1 MSRGVRALRFV
12 LAVSLLPL
20 IAGALAPNPVWR
32 QWGDA
37 AAADGK
43 LELLTEPLIF
53 ALRIGCGIFGFFFA
67 ALIALLS
74 RFPKRASEFLSGR
87 KDALAAWPG
96 AFAADARAFTERS
109 RSFLRIDDRTVR
121 IGFVLIW
128 ITGISLRG
136 ALLNRPMT
144 HDESYTVVTWASGS
158 FHYAVSDYHLPNNHI
173 FHTLL
178 VWFIYHFVGKSP
190 ALLRLPA
197 FLAGGLLIPAV
208 FYLGKKFYGERTGLI
223 AEGLAALSPFLIDY
237 ATSARGYSAFALSA
251 VLLFILADALRRRP
265 NRLIEIIIPIVASLS
280 FYTLPMTLYPFGAMC
295 VWLTANAL
303 TRATGDASR
312 SRIGLLAAVFRIG
325 LATTALTVLLYL
337 PLFREAGTA
346 PLFDNVF
353 VRPLPT
359 ADFRPTMISRGL
371 DFLAAF
377 SDGIGPVLSGVL
389 LFGAALTL
397 VPSCRTRVFPAAAAF
412 LIWLVPLILWRRP
425 NLWPRTQIYL
435 FPFLFVWGTG
445 GIANLG
451 GTLAGH
457 WLRNGGKLPS
467 GAAFDRAGRGLR
479 LALWI
484 VLLVPALQRTA
495 RIAAIGSPHEAAIH
509 TVLQREGRAEI
520 GTERKIDGIY
530 FVVAPED
537 DAAIWYYA
545 DLHGIGKR
553 FFDRNRPFR
562 TVYVYV
568 NPVNEGTEEPR
579 TVEDVV
585 ERYGPGAAFLDWETR
600 ETVFERL
607 PEAKLFRF
615 DANERVIRE
624 TFGE

>member
-1 MSRGVRALRFV
+1 MSRRIRALQFA

-20 IAGALAPNPVWR
+20 IVGALAPNPVWR

-37 AAADGK
+37 AAEDGK
-43 LELLTEPLIF
+43 LELLTEPLIS
-53 ALRIGCGIFGFFFA
+53 ALRIGSGILGFFFA
-67 ALIALLS
+67 VLIALLS
-74 RFPKRASEFLSGR
+74 RFPKRASEYLSRR
-87 KDALAAWPG
+87 KTALAAWP
-96 AFAADARAFTERS
+96 RAFFSDALVCAERG

-128 ITGISLRG
+128 IIGISLRG

-158 FHYAVSDYHLPNNHI
+158 FRYAVSDYHLPNNHI

-237 ATSARGYSAFALSA
+237 ATNARGYSAFALSA

-265 NRLIEIIIPIVASLS
+265 NRLIEATIPIVAALS
-280 FYTLPMTLYPFGAMC
+280 FFTLPITLYPFGAMC

-303 TRATGDASR
+303 TRAAGDASE
-312 SRIGLLAAVFRIG
+312 SGPELLAAVFRIG
-325 LATTALTVLLYL
+325 LATIALTVLLYL
-337 PLFREAGTA
+337 PLFHEAGTA

-353 VRPLPT
+353 VRPLP
-359 ADFRPTMISRGL
+359 ASDFRPTMISRGL
-371 DFLAAF
+371 DFLDAF
-377 SDGIGPVLSGVL
+377 SDGIGPVLSGIL
-389 LFGAALTL
+389 LVGAALTL
-397 VPSCRTRVFPAAAAF
+397 VPGRRTRVFPTAAAF
-412 LIWLVPLILWRRP
+412 LLWLAPLILWRRP
-425 NLWPRTQIYL
+425 NLWPRTQLYL
-435 FPFLFVWGTG
+435 FPFLFVWGAG
-445 GIANLG
+445 GIASVG
-451 GTLAGH
+451 GTIAVR
-457 WLRNGGKLPS
+457 LRNGGKLPS
-467 GAAFDRAGRGLR
+467 GAALARAVRVLW
-479 LALWI
+479 LAVWI

-495 RIAAIGSPHEAAIH
+495 RIAAIGSPHEAAIQ
-509 TVLQREGRAEI
+509 TVLQRETREGI
-520 GTERKIDGIY
+520 GTERKTDEVY
-530 FVVAPED
+530 FIVAPED

-545 DLHGIGKR
+545 DLHAIGKR

-568 NPVNEGTEEPR
+568 NPVNEGYEEPR

-585 ERYGPGAAFLDWETR
+585 ERYGPGAAFLDWETK

-615 DANERVIRE
+615 DANKRVIRE